1 MSVAISA
8 LFSGVGRVVENSGG
22 VIGSVVKLR
31 SNPTLVAAL
40 SSQFAWA
47 VMFRMRLTVVS
58 DL

>member
-1 MSVAISA
+1 VSVAISA

-40 SSQFAWA
+40 SSQFAVLLGFLWEP
-47 VMFRMRLTVVS
+47 VELTEI
-58 DL
+58 